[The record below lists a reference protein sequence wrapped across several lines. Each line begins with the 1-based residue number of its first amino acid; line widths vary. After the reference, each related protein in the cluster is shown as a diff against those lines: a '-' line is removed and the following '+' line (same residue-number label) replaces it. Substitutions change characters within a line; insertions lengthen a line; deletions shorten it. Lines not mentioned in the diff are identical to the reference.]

1 MKETKQWA
9 ILTVKFLL
17 VFAVLIE
24 GTYQI
29 IDKFDLILP

>member
-9 ILTVKFLL
+9 ILTAKCLL

-24 GTYQI
+24 ATHI
-29 IDKFDLILP
+29 IILKFF